1 MRLSII
7 SIIFTAA
14 GVCGQVNQFKFH
26 RELSPKDV
34 GSYHTDAFNKLGEIY
49 KSKKPRNKIDAMK
62 DVANIVS
69 AYCPIDDFECKA
81 NAHMKV
87 LDEFHSVQNGLK
99 EIIYPEDF
107 DSNAK
112 DAMELA
118 LFLVRSIDE
127 ENIFDVVDK
136 LTQIQSDLENM
147 DDEKG
152 HIIGALATLSVAIES
167 SQLWHSAIN
176 DPEHNLHEI
185 VMMTIGNNRRLQYN
199 IVLPLYDG
207 AKIIEADVTSTI
219 LAFVTTN
226 PANYFQVV
234 GPAKILV
241 EMVLQSISGSA
252 AMALN
257 TTESDFL
264 YP

>member
-1 MRLSII
+1 M
-7 SIIFTAA
+7 
-14 GVCGQVNQFKFH
+14 K
-26 RELSPKDV
+26 ELSPKDV

-49 KSKKPRNKIDAMK
+49 KTKKPRNKIDAMK

-87 LDEFHSVQNGLK
+87 LDEFHSVQSGLK
-99 EIIYPEDF
+99 EIKFPDDF
-107 DSNAK
+107 DQNAR
-112 DAMELA
+112 DAMELV
-118 LFLVRSIDE
+118 LFMVQSIDE
-127 ENIFDVVDK
+127 ENIFDVVDR

-152 HIIGALATLSVAIES
+152 HIMGALATVSVAIES
-167 SQLWHSAIN
+167 SKLWHSAIN

-185 VMMTIGNNRRLQYN
+185 VMMTIGNNRRLQEYN
-199 IVLPLYDG
+199 IVFPIYDG
-207 AKIIEADVTSTI
+207 AKIVEADVTSTI
-219 LAFVTTN
+219 IAFVTTN

-257 TTESDFL
+257 TTQSDFL
-264 YP
+264 FR